1 MFFGLLLAAFRAP
14 DDAELVRRF
23 QAGETQAFG
32 LLYDRY
38 ERKIYSQ
45 CIAMLGNSQTA
56 EEIAQEVFVAAY
68 KGLARFRGEARFST
82 WLMTITINRCKNQ
95 RLRAHRRAEQRHEPL
110 DPVDDDER
118 PPIQPVST
126 LDPPDA
132 ATHRRQA
139 AEQLRT
145 ALALLSEEHREIIL
159 LRDFQDLDYPEIGE
173 ILGIARGT
181 VKSRLSRARAELRR
195 ALGNHHTQ

>member
-1 MFFGLLLAAFRAP
+1 MFFSVLLAAFRSP
-14 DDAELVRRF
+14 PDAELVRRF
-23 QAGETQAFG
+23 KSGDTQAFG

-38 ERKIYSQ
+38 ERRIYSQ
-45 CIAMLGNSQTA
+45 CIAMLGNAETA

-68 KGLARFRGEARFST
+68 KGLAKFRGDARFST
-82 WLMTITINRCKNQ
+82 WLMTITINRCKNR
-95 RLRAHRRAEQRHEPL
+95 RLKAHRRSEQRHESI
-110 DPVDDDER
+110 DPSPDDEK
-118 PPIQPVST
+118 PTFQPVST
-126 LDPPDA
+126 LDAPDA

-139 AEQLRT
+139 AEQVRA
-145 ALALLSEEHREIIL
+145 ALVKLSEEHREIIL

-195 ALGNHHTQ
+195 ALGNQKP